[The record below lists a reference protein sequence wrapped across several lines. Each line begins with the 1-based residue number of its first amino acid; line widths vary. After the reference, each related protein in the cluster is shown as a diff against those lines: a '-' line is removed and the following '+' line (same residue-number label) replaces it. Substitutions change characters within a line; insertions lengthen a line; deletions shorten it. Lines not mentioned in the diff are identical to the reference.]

1 MNIVSIL
8 GEAMRAQCRGKT
20 GPAGFSFWRSQGGR
34 TTAIALFL
42 SLAASIALAAT
53 PRLDQNC
60 TAVIA
65 NRSVRVNTDGT
76 YTVPNVP
83 ADIGLYRVRVVCKQ
97 PDGTVV
103 QGQSGF
109 VPLVANGSTQIP
121 LIVFGT
127 VNSPPI
133 FIQLTSPT
141 TSFTTAGQTAQ
152 LSVQG
157 TLPNSTISDLSTQA
171 LGTLYISSNPTIVSV
186 SADGLITAVG
196 SGRAIITARNEG
208 AAATIQIKVTT
219 QGSTVGDGI
228 PDSWKIAHGF
238 STTDPG
244 VAGADPDHDGLT
256 NLQEF
261 QLGTDPN
268 NPDTDGDGISDGDEV
283 NKFHTNPL
291 NPDTEGDGIP
301 DGLEIKLGTDPLNP
315 DTDGDGIP
323 DGIELKLGLDP
334 LVSDVTTTV
343 QGRVLNGSNNPVA
356 GASVVV
362 FGLITAT
369 TDATGFFSIQHVPS
383 HIGPVTVIARI
394 TLNNVIQEGESNP
407 TAPVDNAVTN
417 VGVIQLGRDNGSI
430 TGTVVDPQNRPVANA
445 TVVISI
451 GAERRTT
458 TTDSNGNYGF
468 SGFSPNPFLVTAQDP
483 STGLRGQAT
492 GVLAPNSSAVANIH
506 LSASGTIKGTVFQTN
521 IGLPAVGDLVT
532 LRLAGSNNAITST
545 ISDRAGQFVFD
556 FVPLGVYTVEAID
569 NAGERGRSQ
578 ASITK
583 AGSIVEADI
592 TYLGRGTVFGTV
604 RDGSQNPVANATVSL
619 NSGSIF
625 GGNFTTITDST
636 GRYSIEGVFIGPFDV
651 NASSDTLR
659 LAGHASANIFGEGQQ
674 VIIDVTLGASAT
686 VTGTVFHFD
695 GVTPVSNA
703 QVGLTGGLTSFADEN
718 GVYAFNFVPL
728 GSYAITAT
736 DSSNGDQGAGSV
748 TLSAQDEVQ
757 NVNITLNGQGS
768 VLAKVID
775 ATGAP
780 VVNALLTLNGQTS
793 FGGTFY
799 GVTQLDGTFFFS
811 QIPAGNFSITA
822 TDSVSQAGAL
832 ATGAVGAGQSTSIT
846 LQLQPVGTVTGTVFA
861 VDGVTPVAGM
871 AVNLIGQGAINQTV
885 SSGADGRFT
894 FPSVPSSTY
903 TLQAVDGNGSM
914 RAQASVTV
922 TTPGE
927 VVTQNLVL
935 TGGGTVIGFV
945 QLCTTGCSNV
955 PNVRVTIIDK
965 TGKTLS
971 GLTDV
976 NGSYTIPQVAVG
988 PFIAEAAF
996 TAAAETFSGSA
1007 QGVITADGTIAN
1019 AVIQL
1024 VPQTRFLPV
1033 TLFDGND
1040 LPYTLF
1046 ADGSL
1051 QDGFNVEFNS
1061 FHSRTLF
1068 FTPPSGPEQG
1078 ALRLDVISGGT
1089 PLHFSGSG
1097 QAATANSGRELD
1109 IQQGNLAGLNIT
1121 RKILVPRDGYFVRYL
1136 EVLQNPGGSPVTVGL
1151 RLSTSM
1157 RFVNRS
1163 LVLLEP
1169 RLVATSAGNVVPDV
1183 TSANPDR
1190 WVILDDDLDSDPFLP
1205 AENLP
1210 PIAHVFDG
1218 LGGALQATSA
1228 LWVIDTPNRQGS
1240 LVEQFDNITVP
1251 AGGQV
1256 ALLHFLSTEISRLGS
1271 LVSAQRLVQLPP
1283 EALAGM
1289 DPTDLASVQNFALP
1303 ANGVSTVPAFEPL
1316 NGSVTGHVLTGDGT
1330 TAIPNAAVT
1339 FQSNNPLFARTR
1351 FLTADQA
1358 GSYSLAAELNDLG
1371 SSVVV
1376 PASSFTVLAIIPGS
1390 SLQSPSTVGNFP
1402 TGSLTA
1408 QQDIVFTDLGT
1419 LTGTV
1424 RRATGDLATSGTV
1437 RIQGTPPVPEI
1448 TTLAAAAA
1456 LGGSGSTI
1464 VTVPIRSDGTYSI
1477 AGLPTGSYTLIASVP
1492 NLQTGPPNTGTTT
1505 VFLNAGE
1512 DAIADITLQ
1521 SVGSATGTVFS
1532 VSNVPVPGLTIAL
1545 HTGAGDYRTTTDA
1558 AGNFDFAEVVAGVAR
1573 LEVFDPAT
1581 LSGAAA
1587 AVTVIAGQNV
1597 NQNLMLRQGVGSLK
1611 GTVFNELG
1619 DPVVGAQ
1626 VTITVAGGGNF
1637 TVITLADGT
1646 YALNS
1651 VPIGPVFIG
1660 ASEPATNRTGSAS
1673 GFMDLAGATITIDVT
1688 ISPRCCISLLMPPRD
1703 GKTQPWPGSFV
1714 YLGDLR

>member
-8 GEAMRAQCRGKT
+8 GEAMHAQFRGKT
-20 GPAGFSFWRSQGGR
+20 CPARFSFLRSQGGR

-42 SLAASIALAAT
+42 SLAASIASGAT

-121 LIVFGT
+121 PIVFGT
-127 VNSPPI
+127 VSSPPI

-157 TLPNSTISDLSTQA
+157 TLPNSTISDLSPQA

-196 SGRAIITARNEG
+196 PGRAIITARNEG

-268 NPDTDGDGISDGDEV
+268 NSDTDGDGISDGDEV

-291 NPDTEGDGIP
+291 NPDTDGDGIP
-301 DGLEIKLGTDPLNP
+301 DGLEIKLGTNPLNP

-334 LVSDVTTTV
+334 LVPDVTTTV

-369 TDATGFFSIQHVPS
+369 TDGTGFFSIQHVPS
-383 HIGPVTVIARI
+383 HIGPITVIARI

-407 TAPVDNAVTN
+407 TTPVDNAITN
-417 VGVIQLGRDNGSI
+417 AGVIQLGRDNGSI
-430 TGTVVDPQNRPVANA
+430 TGAVSDPQNRLVANA

-458 TTDSNGNYGF
+458 TTDSNGSYGF
-468 SGFSPNPFLVTAQDP
+468 SGFSPNPFLVTAVDP

-492 GVLAPNSSAVANIH
+492 GVLAPNSSAVANIQ
-506 LSASGTIKGTVFQTN
+506 LSASGTIKGTVFQTE

-532 LRLAGSNNAITST
+532 LRLAGSNTTIAST

-569 NAGERGRSQ
+569 NAGDRGRAN

-583 AGSIVEADI
+583 AGSVVEANI
-592 TYLGRGTVFGTV
+592 QYLGRGTVTGTV

-625 GGNFTTITDST
+625 GGNFTTTTDAT
-636 GRYSIEGVFIGPFDV
+636 GKYTIGNVFIGAFDV
-651 NASSDTLR
+651 NASSSTLR
-659 LAGHASANIFGEGQQ
+659 LAGHASGNIFGEGQQ
-674 VIIDVTLGASAT
+674 ANIDITLGASAT

-703 QVGLTGGLTSFADEN
+703 QVRLSGGLASVADAN
-718 GVYAFNFVPL
+718 GVYTFNFVPL
-728 GSYAITAT
+728 GSYTITAT
-736 DSSNGDQGAGSV
+736 DPNNGDQGVGSV
-748 TLSAQDEVQ
+748 TLGAQDEVQ
-757 NVNITLNGQGS
+757 NVNITLNGQGT
-768 VLAKVID
+768 VLATVID

-799 GVTQLDGTFFFS
+799 GVTQPDGTFVFS
-811 QIPAGNFSITA
+811 QVPAGSFTITA
-822 TDSVSQAGAL
+822 TDSVSRAGTS
-832 ATGAVGAGQSTSIT
+832 ATGVVVAGQSTTVT
-846 LQLQPVGTVTGTVFA
+846 LQLQPVGAITGIVFA
-861 VDGVTPVAGM
+861 VDGVTAVANM
-871 AVNLIGQGAINQTV
+871 SVNLISQGAINQSV
-885 SSGADGRFT
+885 NSGADGRFT
-894 FPSVPSSTY
+894 FANVPSSTY
-903 TLQAVDGNGSM
+903 TLQAVDGSGNV

-935 TGGGTVIGFV
+935 TGGGTVIGAV
-945 QLCTTGCSNV
+945 QLCAPSCSNV
-955 PNVRVTIIDK
+955 PNVLVTIIDK

-976 NGSYTIPQVAVG
+976 GGTFSIPQVAVG

-996 TAAAETFSGSA
+996 TAGTETFSGSA
-1007 QGVITADGTIAN
+1007 QGVITADGATAN
-1019 AVIQL
+1019 AIIQL
-1024 VPQTRFLPV
+1024 FAQTRFLPV

-1040 LPYTLF
+1040 LPYTVF
-1046 ADGSL
+1046 TDGSL

-1068 FTPPSGPEQG
+1068 FTPPFGPEQG

-1089 PLHFSGSG
+1089 PVHFSGSG

-1109 IQQGNLAGLNIT
+1109 IQQANVAGLNVT

-1136 EVLQNPGGSPVTVGL
+1136 EVLQNPGGGPVTVGL

-1190 WVILDDDLDSDPFLP
+1190 WVILDDDLDSDPFLT

-1218 LGGALQATSA
+1218 PGGALQATSA
-1228 LWVIDTPNRQGS
+1228 QWVIDTPNRQGV

-1256 ALLHFLSTEISRLGS
+1256 ALLHFLSLETGRLGS
-1271 LVSAQRLVQLPP
+1271 LTSAQRLIQLPP

-1289 DPTDLASVQNFALP
+1289 DPMDLAAIRNFAVP
-1303 ANGVSTVPAFEPL
+1303 ANGVSIVPALESL
-1316 NGSVTGHVLTGDGT
+1316 NGSVTGNVFTGDGT
-1330 TAIPNAAVT
+1330 TVIPDAMVV

-1351 FLTADQA
+1351 SLNADLA
-1358 GSYSLAAELNDLG
+1358 GSYSIAAEFNDLG
-1371 SSVVV
+1371 SSVAV
-1376 PASSFTVLAIIPGS
+1376 PASSFAVLATIPGTN
-1390 SLQSPSTVGNFP
+1390 LQSPSIVGTFP
-1402 TGSLTA
+1402 AGSLTA

-1419 LTGTV
+1419 LKGTV
-1424 RRATGDLATSGTV
+1424 RRATGDLATSGIV
-1437 RIQGTPPVPEI
+1437 RVEGTPPVPTASI
-1448 TTLAAAAA
+1448 LAAAAFA
-1456 LGGSGSTI
+1456 GGGGGPTI
-1464 VTVPIRSDGTYSI
+1464 TTVPIRNDGTYSV
-1477 AGLPTGSYTLIASVP
+1477 AGLPTGSYTLIATVP
-1492 NLQTGPPNTGTTT
+1492 NLQTGPPNTGTTSI
-1505 VFLNAGE
+1505 FLNAGQ
-1512 DAIADITLQ
+1512 DAVADITLQ
-1521 SVGSATGTVFS
+1521 PVGSVTGTVFS
-1532 VSNVPVPGLTIAL
+1532 VSNVPVPELTVAL
-1545 HTGAGDYRTTTDA
+1545 HTDAGDYRTTTDV

-1581 LSGAAA
+1581 VSGAAA

-1597 NQNLMLRQGVGSLK
+1597 NQNLTLRQGVGSLK
-1611 GTVFNELG
+1611 GTVLNELG
-1619 DPVVGAQ
+1619 VPVAGAT
-1626 VTITVAGGGNF
+1626 VTVTVAGGGNF
-1637 TVITLADGT
+1637 TVTSLADGT
-1646 YALNS
+1646 YSLNS
-1651 VPIGPVFIG
+1651 VPIGPIFVG
-1660 ASEPATNRTGSAS
+1660 ASEPTTTRTGSAS

-1688 ISPRCCISLLMPPRD
+1688 ITPNC
-1703 GKTQPWPGSFV
+1703 V
-1714 YLGDLR
+1714 YCTAN